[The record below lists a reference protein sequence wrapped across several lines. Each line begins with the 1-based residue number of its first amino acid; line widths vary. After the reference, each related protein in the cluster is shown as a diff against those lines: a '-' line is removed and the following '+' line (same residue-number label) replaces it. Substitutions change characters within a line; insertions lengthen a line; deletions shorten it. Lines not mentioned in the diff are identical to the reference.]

1 MKLARAFLVSYATTR
16 RLPTGN
22 SLRWHAA
29 AALLAE
35 RALRA
40 VNRVRPEGL
49 RRLREILIEAEGLLE
64 GKRK

>member
-1 MKLARAFLVSYATTR
+1 MRSIH
-16 RLPTGN
+16 
-22 SLRWHAA
+22 WHTA

-49 RRLREILIEAEGLLE
+49 ARLRELLAVASDVL
-64 GKRK
+64 RKESP